1 MKNEKQ
7 SFKMLCMTRIYKRLM
22 YSSLFYTQ
30 QPTAKKAWLHTT
42 LPHYSS
48 VRTFHDRP
56 VRQARGIILTIFSCK
71 QKKINV
77 KQKPC
82 NQHKRTKCVTKS
94 EVNDFRYESHTNKC
108 QPQDPTVCS
117 PHSPKATRFRT
128 TPSLLFSDTSREN
141 VKKKAKDTSTG
152 T

>member
-1 MKNEKQ
+1 MGEEGEVKNEKQ

-56 VRQARGIILTIFSCK
+56 VRQARGIILTIFSYK
-71 QKKINV
+71 QKKSTSNKNHAINTREPNALPSL
-77 KQKPC
+77 KLMTSGK
-82 NQHKRTKCVTKS
+82 
-94 EVNDFRYESHTNKC
+94 
-108 QPQDPTVCS
+108 
-117 PHSPKATRFRT
+117 KATQTNANRKILQFVAPTAPIQHVLELR
-128 TPSLLFSDTSREN
+128 LLSSFLIHRERM
-141 VKKKAKDTSTG
+141 
-152 T
+152 